1 MRNDSAGA
9 TISLTLYGRT
19 GCHLCED
26 MEGALNELQ
35 KELGFRLELID
46 IDSDP
51 SLADAYGTLVP
62 VLKDGDTEICHYFLD
77 PQTLRDHLANSPN
90 QL

>member
-1 MRNDSAGA
+1 MKSDSAA
-9 TISLTLYGRT
+9 LAVDLTIYSRT

-26 MEGALNELQ
+26 MEVALAELQ
-35 KELGFRLELID
+35 KELGFGLKRID

-51 SLADAYGTLVP
+51 ELVAAYGTLVP
-62 VLKDGDTEICHYFLD
+62 VLKHGDIEICHYFLE
-77 PQTLRDHLANSPN
+77 PQALRAHLASSPN

>member
-1 MRNDSAGA
+1 M
-9 TISLTLYGRT
+9 SLTLYSRS

-26 MEGALNELQ
+26 MAAALDELQ
-35 KELGFRLELID
+35 KELGFQLERID

-51 SLADAYGTLVP
+51 ALIEVYGTLVP

-77 PQTLRDHLANSPN
+77 PQALRDHLVI
-90 QL
+90 